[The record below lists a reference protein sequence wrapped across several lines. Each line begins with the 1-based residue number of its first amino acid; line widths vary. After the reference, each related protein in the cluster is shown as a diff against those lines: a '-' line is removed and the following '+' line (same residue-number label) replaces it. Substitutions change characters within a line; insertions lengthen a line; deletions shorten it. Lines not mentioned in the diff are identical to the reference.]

1 LSKAVAAMAPV
12 LALTQIADAALE
24 VVGEATLKTEVTV
37 SPSADFLA
45 RVHQTVQNGINAFR
59 SSGGPATGSS
69 GSRAGRCREAGP
81 PQ

>member
-1 LSKAVAAMAPV
+1 MIDDVRKATGNGEPV
-12 LALTQIADAALE
+12 KAE

-45 RVHQTVQNGINAFR
+45 RVQQTVQNGINAFR

-69 GSRAGRCREAGP
+69 GSTGRSMPEAGP